1 MPKVAANLN
10 PLINDAREACHDE
23 AKAVAFWERQ
33 RGWEDNAACPRCGDT
48 DVYKMDNDPRFR
60 WRCRGCGRQ
69 YTVRIGTI
77 MEDS

>member
-1 MPKVAANLN
+1 
-10 PLINDAREACHDE
+10 LINDAREACHDE